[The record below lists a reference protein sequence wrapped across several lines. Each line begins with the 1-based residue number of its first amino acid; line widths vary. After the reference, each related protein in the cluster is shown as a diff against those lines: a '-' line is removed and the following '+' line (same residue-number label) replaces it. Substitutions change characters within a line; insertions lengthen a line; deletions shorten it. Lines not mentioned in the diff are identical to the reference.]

1 MYPVHTNTGFSA
13 GAPLYLRK
21 ISSRADELVLTSG
34 AKDYE
39 GSLEFNLRWNVYLI
53 RVSFAYSTLSGLR
66 YICGSDIF
74 ESNRLGRNDHVF
86 SCGRNYFRERKNDGT
101 KERFVGVSFTA
112 SNVFSSIRWL
122 MGMRETIDL
131 LLSSVS
137 IADVKR
143 FIARNKNRGRERIQV
158 AMAISVNFL
167 NYCKIIEI
175 LFFIFLN
182 IWIFLLIIKLIET
195 LRNWME

>member
-137 IADVKR
+137 IDMRMLRDSLHVIKIEEEKEFRSLWLSPSIFWITVKLL
-143 FIARNKNRGRERIQV
+143 K
-158 AMAISVNFL
+158 
-167 NYCKIIEI
+167 
-175 LFFIFLN
+175 FFFS
-182 IWIFLLIIKLIET
+182 FF
-195 LRNWME
+195 

>member
-112 SNVFSSIRWL
+112 SKFSHLFDDWWECEKRLIFSCRAYRLRMLRDSLHVIKIEEEKEFRSLWLSPSIFW
-122 MGMRETIDL
+122 IIVKL
-131 LLSSVS
+131 L
-137 IADVKR
+137 K
-143 FIARNKNRGRERIQV
+143 
-158 AMAISVNFL
+158 
-167 NYCKIIEI
+167 
-175 LFFIFLN
+175 FFFS
-182 IWIFLLIIKLIET
+182 FF
-195 LRNWME
+195 